1 MIRFSKH
8 ALLKLEQRKIGKNF
22 VFATL
27 EKPDYTGESHGGR
40 TVAFKKFKTL
50 YMKVIFQKKSGF
62 VLVITQYWVKKIQI

>member
-27 EKPDYTGESHGGR
+27 EKPDYTTGSLGGR
-40 TVAFKKFKTL
+40 AVVFKKFKTL
-50 YMKVIFQKKSGF
+50 YMKVIFRRKSDITI
-62 VLVITQYWVKKIQI
+62 VITQYWVKKIQI